1 MKNDQGSI
9 KSLTSPH
16 VSELPHLVQS
26 RSILND
32 GLDNYPA
39 PLSSDPQELA
49 RQLTDNPSVIQQL
62 AVDDIGPPP
71 DGGKD
76 AWLCV
81 AGAFFAIFCLFG
93 FSKSALGLTE

>member
-1 MKNDQGSI
+1 MKNDQDSA
-9 KSLTSPH
+9 KSLEGPH
-16 VSELPHLVQS
+16 VSLPHLAKATTV
-26 RSILND
+26 RDD
-32 GLDNYPA
+32 GLDNHPA

-49 RQLTDNPSVIQQL
+49 RQLTDNPEVVQQL

-71 DGGKD
+71 DGGRE

-93 FSKSALGLTE
+93 FSTSALPAEAL